1 MYLCGDE
8 SYISHGGDEYD
19 LFRKTT
25 VNPQK

>member
-8 SYISHGGDEYD
+8 WYISLGGNEYD

>member
-1 MYLCGDE
+1 MFICNDFL
-8 SYISHGGDEYD
+8 YISLGGDEYD